1 MRIELRTHQRNEPV
15 DITSQVAE
23 AVRDS
28 GIQEG
33 ICYLYCPHTT
43 AGLFINENADP
54 SVVRDIFDKLNELV
68 PHSRAYHHLEGNA
81 DSHIKSSIIGSS
93 LLIPVEGGKL
103 ALGRWQGIF
112 FAEFDGPRNRQV
124 IVNVK

>member
-1 MRIELRTHQRNEPV
+1 MRIELQTHQRNEPV

-28 GIQEG
+28 GVQEG

-68 PHSRAYHHLEGNA
+68 PHSRAHHHLEGNA
-81 DSHIKSSIIGSS
+81 DSHIKSSIIGCS
-93 LLIPVEGGKL
+93 LLIPVEDGKL